1 MLSRSLGKG
10 TSFTGQQTTVL
21 GIGVAFMAFTSVVIA
36 LRVYVRTLLLRAWGA
51 DDGEPTIVPRSFD
64 KSNEHAVLMVI
75 GTLHTMGLENTCI
88 WATRLLYVLGLCFIK
103 LSLLWFYLRLETR
116 RFMQWLVYSVIFIV
130 LGVSISSFFVDTL
143 SCIPPSKFW
152 NSTKSG
158 HCMSTA
164 SQQKFYEVNGILVI
178 VMDILIWAVPIP
190 MLWRVRISLR
200 KKIAVLGVFSV
211 GLLSIAAA
219 CVRYNTVLQLA
230 NNPDETYVLAASLN
244 WCGIEA
250 YVAIF
255 CGSTPALYVFVK
267 RYLPQILGPS
277 YAHNPT
283 YPGQSN
289 AKRFSAPFC
298 RVSRQDVSES
308 RLGES
313 QDALHDGDGIM
324 LKTDIH
330 WEVTDI
336 DAEGRVD
343 SHHSRLPSCISAV
356 CPTERCRIIFP
367 NYYRFTVLSTLICKY
382 QTHYYLTPNIPTASD
397 PSGYTKFEACY
408 HNRSSPTNSRHSG
421 IPAITMNSFFHSTKH
436 AKTSYYHIPS
446 TVNLDD
452 VQQIL
457 HNHSTLANIFWP
469 QTVND
474 PENLIFENQT
484 GPSTTEIQIGPA
496 SGSNPG
502 PSATKCKARMISHHE
517 AREVVVEEEM
527 PLGLRMTLVY
537 RVSDEPPQGISA
549 EEGDG
554 LLALADSQ
562 PSTSLSPSG
571 SRIGLY
577 LEVERSVMAPRPLS
591 MLVKTTEGPVVKT
604 KNLLFVLDELG
615 NGRDLDAVLG
625 ALNDGLGESDDE
637 GEGVLEKYKAD

>member
-75 GTLHTMGLENTCI
+75 GTCI

-250 YVAIF
+250 YVA
-255 CGSTPALYVFVK
+255 
-267 RYLPQILGPS
+267 
-277 YAHNPT
+277 
-283 YPGQSN
+283 
-289 AKRFSAPFC
+289 
-298 RVSRQDVSES
+298 
-308 RLGES
+308 
-313 QDALHDGDGIM
+313 
-324 LKTDIH
+324 
-330 WEVTDI
+330 
-336 DAEGRVD
+336 
-343 SHHSRLPSCISAV
+343 
-356 CPTERCRIIFP
+356 
-367 NYYRFTVLSTLICKY
+367 
-382 QTHYYLTPNIPTASD
+382 
-397 PSGYTKFEACY
+397 CY
-408 HNRSSPTNSRHSG
+408 HSRSSPTNSRHSG
-421 IPAITMNSFFHSTKH
+421 IPAITMNSFFYSTKH

-474 PENLIFENQT
+474 PGNLIFENQT

-591 MLVKTTEGPVVKT
+591 MLVKTTEGPIVKT

-637 GEGVLEKYKAD
+637 GEGVLEKPPSLYPSQSVSHLTKTQFRCIPIPGRVKEDGDSASEGKDMNTTEMIGNNSRAEDGNEALLPLPEDSPYSDR

>member
-51 DDGEPTIVPRSFD
+51 DD
-64 KSNEHAVLMVI
+64 VLMVI
-75 GTLHTMGLENTCI
+75 GTILTYGLSIASIVAAYYGVGKHYSDVHIEDQVPMFKCI

-143 SCIPPSKFW
+143 SCIPPSEFW

-343 SHHSRLPSCISAV
+343 SHHV
-356 CPTERCRIIFP
+356 
-367 NYYRFTVLSTLICKY
+367 
-382 QTHYYLTPNIPTASD
+382 NI
-397 PSGYTKFEACY
+397 
-408 HNRSSPTNSRHSG
+408 
-421 IPAITMNSFFHSTKH
+421 
-436 AKTSYYHIPS
+436 
-446 TVNLDD
+446 
-452 VQQIL
+452 
-457 HNHSTLANIFWP
+457 
-469 QTVND
+469 
-474 PENLIFENQT
+474 
-484 GPSTTEIQIGPA
+484 
-496 SGSNPG
+496 
-502 PSATKCKARMISHHE
+502 
-517 AREVVVEEEM
+517 
-527 PLGLRMTLVY
+527 
-537 RVSDEPPQGISA
+537 
-549 EEGDG
+549 
-554 LLALADSQ
+554 
-562 PSTSLSPSG
+562 
-571 SRIGLY
+571 
-577 LEVERSVMAPRPLS
+577 
-591 MLVKTTEGPVVKT
+591 
-604 KNLLFVLDELG
+604 
-615 NGRDLDAVLG
+615 
-625 ALNDGLGESDDE
+625 
-637 GEGVLEKYKAD
+637 

>member
-1 MLSRSLGKG
+1 MLPRSLEKG

-21 GIGVAFMAFTSVVIA
+21 GIGVAFMAFTSAVIA

-51 DDGEPTIVPRSFD
+51 DD
-64 KSNEHAVLMVI
+64 VLMVI
-75 GTLHTMGLENTCI
+75 GTCI

-116 RFMQWLVYSVIFIV
+116 RFMLWLVYSVIFIV
-130 LGVSISSFFVDTL
+130 LGVSISSFFVDTI

-152 NSTKSG
+152 NSAKSG

-250 YVAIF
+250 YVGTYHF
-255 CGSTPALYVFVK
+255 PCLTVPVFNS
-267 RYLPQILGPS
+267 PS
-277 YAHNPT
+277 VFY
-283 YPGQSN
+283 
-289 AKRFSAPFC
+289 
-298 RVSRQDVSES
+298 
-308 RLGES
+308 
-313 QDALHDGDGIM
+313 
-324 LKTDIH
+324 
-330 WEVTDI
+330 
-336 DAEGRVD
+336 
-343 SHHSRLPSCISAV
+343 
-356 CPTERCRIIFP
+356 
-367 NYYRFTVLSTLICKY
+367 
-382 QTHYYLTPNIPTASD
+382 
-397 PSGYTKFEACY
+397 
-408 HNRSSPTNSRHSG
+408 
-421 IPAITMNSFFHSTKH
+421 STKY

-446 TVNLDD
+446 TLNLED

-457 HNHSTLANIFWP
+457 HNHSTLAHIFWP
-469 QTVND
+469 QLAND
-474 PENLIFENQT
+474 PENLLFENQT
-484 GPSTTEIQIGPA
+484 GPSTTEIQIRPA
-496 SGSNPG
+496 SGSGPG
-502 PSATKCKARMISHHE
+502 PSGTKCKASITSHHE
-517 AREVVVEEEM
+517 AREVVVAEEM

-537 RVSDEPPQGISA
+537 RISDEPPQGISA

-562 PSTSLSPSG
+562 PSTSLSGTG

-577 LEVERSVMAPRPLS
+577 VQVERSVMAPRPLS
-591 MLVKTTEGPVVKT
+591 MLVKMTDGPIVKT

-615 NGRDLDAVLG
+615 NGKELDAALD
-625 ALNDGLGESDDE
+625 ALNELGESDDE
-637 GEGVLEKYKAD
+637 GDEVLEKYKAD

>member
-51 DDGEPTIVPRSFD
+51 DD
-64 KSNEHAVLMVI
+64 VLMVI
-75 GTLHTMGLENTCI
+75 GTCI

-250 YVAIF
+250 YV
-255 CGSTPALYVFVK
+255 VF
-267 RYLPQILGPS
+267 Y
-277 YAHNPT
+277 
-283 YPGQSN
+283 
-289 AKRFSAPFC
+289 
-298 RVSRQDVSES
+298 
-308 RLGES
+308 
-313 QDALHDGDGIM
+313 
-324 LKTDIH
+324 
-330 WEVTDI
+330 
-336 DAEGRVD
+336 
-343 SHHSRLPSCISAV
+343 
-356 CPTERCRIIFP
+356 
-367 NYYRFTVLSTLICKY
+367 
-382 QTHYYLTPNIPTASD
+382 
-397 PSGYTKFEACY
+397 
-408 HNRSSPTNSRHSG
+408 
-421 IPAITMNSFFHSTKH
+421 STKH

-474 PENLIFENQT
+474 PGNLIFENQT

>member
-250 YVAIF
+250 YVGHNVE
-255 CGSTPALYVFVK
+255 GSQTHQTSKFRHRLFVVWN
-267 RYLPQILGPS
+267 L
-277 YAHNPT
+277 T
-283 YPGQSN
+283 
-289 AKRFSAPFC
+289 
-298 RVSRQDVSES
+298 
-308 RLGES
+308 
-313 QDALHDGDGIM
+313 
-324 LKTDIH
+324 
-330 WEVTDI
+330 
-336 DAEGRVD
+336 
-343 SHHSRLPSCISAV
+343 SRLPSCISAV

-421 IPAITMNSFFHSTKH
+421 IPAITMNSFSHSTKH

-554 LLALADSQ
+554 LPALADSQ

-637 GEGVLEKYKAD
+637 GEGVLEKPPSLYPSQSVSHLTKTQFRCIPIPERVKEDSDRASEGKDMNANMN

>member
-1 MLSRSLGKG
+1 MLPRSLGKG

-21 GIGVAFMAFTSVVIA
+21 GIGVAFMAFTSAVIA
-36 LRVYVRTLLLRAWGA
+36 LRIYVRTLLLRAWGA
-51 DDGEPTIVPRSFD
+51 DDGEPNTVSI
-64 KSNEHAVLMVI
+64 HAVLMVI
-75 GTLHTMGLENTCI
+75 GTCI

-130 LGVSISSFFVDTL
+130 LGVSISSFFVDTI

-152 NSTKSG
+152 NSSKSG

-250 YVAIF
+250 YVGTYHVPIPDF
-255 CGSTPALYVFVK
+255 NNPSVF
-267 RYLPQILGPS
+267 Y
-277 YAHNPT
+277 
-283 YPGQSN
+283 
-289 AKRFSAPFC
+289 
-298 RVSRQDVSES
+298 
-308 RLGES
+308 
-313 QDALHDGDGIM
+313 
-324 LKTDIH
+324 
-330 WEVTDI
+330 
-336 DAEGRVD
+336 
-343 SHHSRLPSCISAV
+343 
-356 CPTERCRIIFP
+356 
-367 NYYRFTVLSTLICKY
+367 
-382 QTHYYLTPNIPTASD
+382 
-397 PSGYTKFEACY
+397 
-408 HNRSSPTNSRHSG
+408 
-421 IPAITMNSFFHSTKH
+421 STKH

-446 TVNLDD
+446 TLNLED

-457 HNHSTLANIFWP
+457 RNHSTLAHIFWP
-469 QTVND
+469 QLAND
-474 PENLIFENQT
+474 PENLLFENQT
-484 GPSTTEIQIGPA
+484 GPSTTEIQIRPA
-496 SGSNPG
+496 SGSGPG
-502 PSATKCKARMISHHE
+502 PSGTKCKASITSHHE
-517 AREVVVEEEM
+517 AREVVVAEEM
-527 PLGLRMTLVY
+527 PLGLRMTLIY

-562 PSTSLSPSG
+562 PSTSLSDTG

-591 MLVKTTEGPVVKT
+591 MLVKTTDGPIVKT

-615 NGRDLDAVLG
+615 NGKEVDAALDA
-625 ALNDGLGESDDE
+625 LNELGESDDE
-637 GEGVLEKYKAD
+637 GDEVLEKYKVD

>member
-51 DDGEPTIVPRSFD
+51 DD
-64 KSNEHAVLMVI
+64 VLMVI
-75 GTLHTMGLENTCI
+75 GTILTYGLSIASIVAAYYGVGKHYSDVHIEDRIPMFKASYNTNTEEDDDPLTI
-88 WATRLLYVLGLCFIK
+88 T
-103 LSLLWFYLRLETR
+103 S
-116 RFMQWLVYSVIFIV
+116 
-130 LGVSISSFFVDTL
+130 
-143 SCIPPSKFW
+143 
-152 NSTKSG
+152 
-158 HCMSTA
+158 
-164 SQQKFYEVNGILVI
+164 QKFYEVNGILVI

-324 LKTDIH
+324 LKTDIR

-343 SHHSRLPSCISAV
+343 SHHV
-356 CPTERCRIIFP
+356 
-367 NYYRFTVLSTLICKY
+367 
-382 QTHYYLTPNIPTASD
+382 NI
-397 PSGYTKFEACY
+397 
-408 HNRSSPTNSRHSG
+408 
-421 IPAITMNSFFHSTKH
+421 
-436 AKTSYYHIPS
+436 
-446 TVNLDD
+446 
-452 VQQIL
+452 
-457 HNHSTLANIFWP
+457 
-469 QTVND
+469 
-474 PENLIFENQT
+474 
-484 GPSTTEIQIGPA
+484 
-496 SGSNPG
+496 
-502 PSATKCKARMISHHE
+502 
-517 AREVVVEEEM
+517 
-527 PLGLRMTLVY
+527 
-537 RVSDEPPQGISA
+537 
-549 EEGDG
+549 
-554 LLALADSQ
+554 
-562 PSTSLSPSG
+562 
-571 SRIGLY
+571 
-577 LEVERSVMAPRPLS
+577 
-591 MLVKTTEGPVVKT
+591 
-604 KNLLFVLDELG
+604 
-615 NGRDLDAVLG
+615 
-625 ALNDGLGESDDE
+625 
-637 GEGVLEKYKAD
+637 

>member
-1 MLSRSLGKG
+1 MLPRSLEKG

-21 GIGVAFMAFTSVVIA
+21 GIGVAFMAFTSAVIA
-36 LRVYVRTLLLRAWGA
+36 LRVYVRTILLRAWGA
-51 DDGEPTIVPRSFD
+51 DD
-64 KSNEHAVLMVI
+64 VLMVI
-75 GTLHTMGLENTCI
+75 GTILTYGLSIASIVAAYYGVGKHYSDVPIEDRVPMFKCI

-116 RFMQWLVYSVIFIV
+116 RFMLWLVYSVIFIV
-130 LGVSISSFFVDTL
+130 LGVSISSFFVDTI

-152 NSTKSG
+152 NSAKSG

-219 CVRYNTVLQLA
+219 CVRYHTVLQLA

-267 RYLPQILGPS
+267 RYLPRMLGPS

-283 YPGQSN
+283 YSGQSN
-289 AKRFSAPFC
+289 AKRFSAPF
-298 RVSRQDVSES
+298 RAVSRQRMSES

-336 DAEGRVD
+336 DAEARLD
-343 SHHSRLPSCISAV
+343 PHHV
-356 CPTERCRIIFP
+356 
-367 NYYRFTVLSTLICKY
+367 
-382 QTHYYLTPNIPTASD
+382 NI
-397 PSGYTKFEACY
+397 
-408 HNRSSPTNSRHSG
+408 
-421 IPAITMNSFFHSTKH
+421 
-436 AKTSYYHIPS
+436 
-446 TVNLDD
+446 
-452 VQQIL
+452 
-457 HNHSTLANIFWP
+457 
-469 QTVND
+469 
-474 PENLIFENQT
+474 
-484 GPSTTEIQIGPA
+484 
-496 SGSNPG
+496 
-502 PSATKCKARMISHHE
+502 
-517 AREVVVEEEM
+517 
-527 PLGLRMTLVY
+527 
-537 RVSDEPPQGISA
+537 
-549 EEGDG
+549 
-554 LLALADSQ
+554 
-562 PSTSLSPSG
+562 
-571 SRIGLY
+571 
-577 LEVERSVMAPRPLS
+577 
-591 MLVKTTEGPVVKT
+591 
-604 KNLLFVLDELG
+604 
-615 NGRDLDAVLG
+615 
-625 ALNDGLGESDDE
+625 
-637 GEGVLEKYKAD
+637 